1 MTRYILCGLLRLT
14 ALAVAATASAAVTP
28 GAAPVSAATF
38 PSRQARRGDT

>member
-1 MTRYILCGLLRLT
+1 MTRYTLCRLIRLA
-14 ALAVAATASAAVTP
+14 ALAVAATAPAAVTP